1 MPHWRTLVK
10 SEWFCAG
17 DMWDDAAGDY
27 ARAAFKIVKVAQGEV
42 VGKKGKKKGLPF
54 LWLEDKT
61 GKPTRAP
68 FGANPTNCT
77 TIGTVLGTSD
87 YAKWIGQW
95 IGLYVTKVD
104 GPEGLVDGIR
114 IHPKPV
120 QFKEGAV
127 PATTST
133 TNTAASTATAAA
145 GEMTQDEI
153 REIAERER
161 KEAGR

>member
-17 DMWDDAAGDY
+17 DLWDDSIGEY
-27 ARAAFKIVKVAQGEV
+27 ARVAFKITKVTQGEV
-42 VGKKGKKKGLPF
+42 VGKKGRKKGLPF
-54 LWLEDKT
+54 LWLEDKA
-61 GKPTRAP
+61 GNPTRAP

-104 GPEGLVDGIR
+104 GPDGMVDGIR
-114 IHPKPV
+114 IHPKPIE
-120 QFKEGAV
+120 FKSGSAK
-127 PATTST
+127 TS
-133 TNTAASTATAAA
+133 AASD
-145 GEMTQDEI
+145 GEMSEDEK
-153 REIAERER
+153 RLALERER
-161 KEAGR
+161 KESGRG